1 MNENKDN
8 IASGGEEPEAAVKV
22 KWPAFVE
29 SSAVDFFMGYKLE
42 KMQIEDGNGNK
53 AKLSL
58 TKDNEIRVEYSSVTI
73 L

>member
-1 MNENKDN
+1 MNVDQNNATD
-8 IASGGEEPEAAVKV
+8 SGTDADSAAKV

-29 SSAVDFFMGYKLE
+29 SSAVDFFIGYKLE

-58 TKDNEIRVEYSSVTI
+58 TKDNGIRVEYSSVTI

>member
-8 IASGGEEPEAAVKV
+8 IPNSGEEPEGAAKV